1 MISYGRVKGKTEN
14 SLLIYLQVEV
24 RHKFCHSVG
33 FRLVEQTDDQVIVFE
48 VNY

>member
-1 MISYGRVKGKTEN
+1 MLSYGRVKGKTEN

-33 FRLVEQTDDQVIVFE
+33 FRFVEQTDDQVIVLE